1 MKPQEL
7 ARTGI
12 DVDAALAPDGIVAL
26 VQAAVAESGADAQS
40 TRRWVAIDGGTSAD
54 IRLSVASA
62 DEPAPLMT
70 FAITTG
76 RSQRGTAA
84 SSYVLDHTIAKVKR
98 VRSLAGQETYLA
110 FLRGLA
116 RLAVEAD
123 PGATV
128 SMRVGAETHVVQ
140 APPRGG
146 APEATMVQETPVVHD
161 PIVVP
166 EETTTVPDSVPASV
180 PAPISAPVSAAAPA
194 ASPGIPIA
202 PAQPPESSD
211 VVPPRIEVPPG
222 LIQVPAGL
230 LPGAPR
236 AAPDV
241 QVLPVV
247 VAAPTPPV
255 APVAPVPV
263 APVPVVPVPVAAAID
278 EATVVSPVAGGF
290 VLELP
295 NGDSVALDSSVLIGR
310 NPAAQPEYAGAR
322 LVAVLDPRM
331 SVSKTHTAITVG
343 RRALRVTDLH
353 STNGTTVTDASG
365 AVVVCSPGTT
375 VTAEPGSTITVGEF
389 AIVVRRG

>member
-12 DVDAALAPDGIVAL
+12 DVDAAVAPDGIVAL

-140 APPRGG
+140 APPRGR
-146 APEATMVQETPVVHD
+146 APEAPMVQDTPAVHD

-180 PAPISAPVSAAAPA
+180 PAPVSAAAPAAVRAAVSA

-255 APVAPVPV
+255 APVV
-263 APVPVVPVPVAAAID
+263 PVPVVPVPVAAAID

-290 VLELP
+290 ILELP
-295 NGDSVALDSSVLIGR
+295 NGDPVALDSSVLIGR

>member
-12 DVDAALAPDGIVAL
+12 DVDAAVAPDGIVAL

-146 APEATMVQETPVVHD
+146 APEAPMVQETPAVHD

-180 PAPISAPVSAAAPA
+180 PAPVPAAVSAAVSAAAPA

-263 APVPVVPVPVAAAID
+263 AAAID

-290 VLELP
+290 ILELP